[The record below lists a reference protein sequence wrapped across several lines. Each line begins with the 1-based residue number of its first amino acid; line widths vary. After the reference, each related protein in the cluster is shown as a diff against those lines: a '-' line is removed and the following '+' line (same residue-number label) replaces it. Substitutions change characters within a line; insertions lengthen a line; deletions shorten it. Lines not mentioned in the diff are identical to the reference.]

1 LITRGAIESAR
12 AGRLALRC
20 LVLLATAGGGTNS
33 FSAESDT
40 AADAPA
46 VTDTAAAAS
55 TELTMIDAIDRA
67 LSHNFALLAGAQDVV
82 IGAADVGLARSELLP
97 HVDASLHGSEIDSD
111 RAVAAIGQAP
121 EYQSFASVSLR
132 QRLYSDKALS
142 AYDVQRMLEASRVKD
157 QEARV
162 LDTIL
167 ATAVAYLNLLRAEAL
182 LEVDRKNLNVT
193 EANYQRASSRLE
205 LGVGT
210 RSEIYRWETAR
221 ANAQSNVVTAEATAH
236 QARIVLNRTMSEPL
250 GNQYST
256 ETPSLDAAYFMVS
269 SPEIRAELRRPG
281 SRVLLRRYFLDET
294 LRGAPEI
301 KAMQQ
306 RIDAQ
311 GRRLTTAKRAF
322 YLPEL
327 SAQAG
332 LDQELGRGGQGTEQ
346 ADFSKLFPGAPG
358 GVTDKTNWIVGVEAR
373 LPLYQGGAR
382 SADRDRAQAELD
394 QEQLRYDDLV
404 LSLQSGVLQQTLSTE
419 ARFDRIGYSNT
430 AATAGHNNLELVT
443 EAYERGVMTVTD
455 LVDAQ
460 FSAFNADQEAAN
472 AVYDFLIDYLR
483 LQRYTGRFDI
493 VATDAERA
501 AMKER
506 LQAAL
511 VR

>member
-1 LITRGAIESAR
+1 MKSPCQ
-12 AGRLALRC
+12 AGHALAAA
-20 LVLLATAGGGTNS
+20 LLAAVVSGAVAAAPEPTS
-33 FSAESDT
+33 S
-40 AADAPA
+40 AADAA
-46 VTDTAAAAS
+46 VAAS
-55 TELTMIDAIDRA
+55 TPLTLIQAIDRA
-67 LSHNFALLAGAQDVV
+67 LQHNFALLAGAQDVL
-82 IGAADVGLARSELLP
+82 IGAADVGVARSELLP
-97 HVDASLHGSEIDSD
+97 RLDVSVHGSQIDND

-121 EYQSFASVSLR
+121 EYQSFGSLTLR

-142 AYDVQRMLEASRVKD
+142 AYQVQRLLQVSRVQD

-167 ATAVAYLNLLRAEAL
+167 ATAVAYLDLLRAEAL

-193 EANYQRASSRLE
+193 EANYQRAASRLE

-221 ANAQSNVVTAEATAH
+221 ANAHSNVVSAQARAR
-236 QARIVLNRTMSEPL
+236 QARITLNRTMNEPL
-250 GNQYST
+250 GSQYAT

-269 SPEIRAELRRPG
+269 APEIRAELQRPE
-281 SRVLLRRYFLDET
+281 SRALLRAYFVDET

-306 RIDAQ
+306 RLDAQ
-311 GRRLTTAKRAF
+311 DRRLTTAKRAF
-322 YLPEL
+322 YTPEL

-332 LDQELGRGGQGTEQ
+332 VDHELGRGGEGTEQ
-346 ADFSKLFPGAPG
+346 IDFSTLFPGAPG
-358 GVTDKTNWIVGVEAR
+358 GVTDKTNWVVGVEAR

-382 SADRDRAQAELD
+382 TAERDRAQAEFD

-404 LSLQSGVLQQTLSTE
+404 LSLQSGVLQQTLTAE
-419 ARFDRIGYSNT
+419 ARFDRIAFSNT

-483 LQRYTGRFDI
+483 LQRYTGTFDI
-493 VATDAERA
+493 VATDGQRAE
-501 AMKER
+501 MKER
-506 LQAAL
+506 LREAL
-511 VR
+511 AR